1 MLITISEKFHAWTTG
16 WRVLILFIAA
26 ALMAGYIMP
35 VAGGILALAANN
47 SVLPLDLMFFYT
59 PGTAF
64 DMIEKYG
71 PAGRD
76 LYAKILLTVDIL
88 YPVIYTLF
96 LGLFLSWLFQRGFPR
111 ESQMQRMNAVPV
123 GGFLFDLLE
132 NLGIVS
138 MLSIYPSIPAVLA
151 WIIMI
156 ISTVKWLFAI
166 ASLGLIFV
174 GLARAAMNRFRKEAD
189 STSVKSAT

>member
-1 MLITISEKFHAWTTG
+1 MMLDAISQKFHAWTTG
-16 WRVLILFIAA
+16 WRVLVLFLATG
-26 ALMAGYIMP
+26 LMAGYIMP
-35 VAGGILALAANN
+35 VAAGILALAANN

-59 PGTAF
+59 PDTAF

-76 LYAKILLTVDIL
+76 LYTKILLTVDIL

-111 ESQMQRMNAVPV
+111 ESPMQRMNAVPA
-123 GGFLFDLLE
+123 GGLLFDLLE
-132 NLGIVS
+132 NIGIVS
-138 MLSIYPSIPAVLA
+138 MLSMYPSIPSALA
-151 WIIMI
+151 WITMLV
-156 ISTVKWLFAI
+156 STVKWLFAL

-174 GLARAAMNRFRKEAD
+174 GLARAAMNRFRRQD
-189 STSVKSAT
+189 